1 LESDKHMSAG
11 WIVVPLLQILSV
23 VLVVVIII
31 AVLISVILTASS
43 GASVLFDLRTLAGI
57 LIGFAVAEFILNIF
71 FSFMLYRLV
80 KRRNTHFIRQLFLY
94 EDLETTAKEIAAKKG
109 IDASIPL
116 NNLDRIRRDAQAE
129 ERSRDPVLW
138 SAILVFAAG
147 AAVPS
152 FVTPSGFSGIAL
164 VPLFAQY
171 YVYYFLMKEWFRHER
186 REDIFMD
193 ELSRLLSTVG
203 IGVTRP
209 PRFALIP
216 DRSFAVYLVLTI
228 VTLGFFGIYWVYVLL
243 SDPNNHFRYQAM
255 VEDTIVAQLSGLP
268 SDIAGLTSH

>member
-1 LESDKHMSAG
+1 LENDKHMSAG
-11 WIVVPLLQILSV
+11 WIVVPLLQILSIV
-23 VLVVVIII
+23 IVVVIII

-43 GASVLFDLRTLAGI
+43 RASVVFDPTTFVGI
-57 LIGFAVAEFILNIF
+57 LIGFRVATFILSIF
-71 FSFMLYRLV
+71 FSFLLYRLV
-80 KRRNTHFIRQLFLY
+80 KRRNTHFIRQLFLF
-94 EDLETTAKEIAAKKG
+94 EDLERTAREAAVKKG
-109 IDASIPL
+109 VDVSISL
-116 NNLDRIRRDAQAE
+116 NNLERLRRDAQVD

-147 AAVPS
+147 TTIPS
-152 FVTPSGFSGIAL
+152 FITPSGLTSLAL
-164 VPLFAQY
+164 VALFAQY

-186 REDIFMD
+186 REDIFID

-255 VEDTIVAQLSGLP
+255 VEDTIVAQVSGQTL
-268 SDIAGLTSH
+268 